1 MLSANYIR
9 ASLNDVMSAPFG
21 ERPCMHE
28 ALFDDRWL
36 KDTGLTTLDFAKAMI
51 DEGYHPMTVY
61 FPLIVHG
68 AMLIEP
74 TESESKAS
82 LDLFIM
88 TLRDL
93 ALAAKA
99 GERERFQAAPVH
111 APRRRLDETAPLGSR
126 CCGGQSLSRF
136 ETSETRHTLPYDG
149 VVPLN

>member
-93 ALAAKA
+93 AIAATA
-99 GERERFQAAPVH
+99 GERERFLSAPVD
-111 APRRRLDETAPLGSR
+111 APRRRLDETRAARQPVLR
-126 CCGGQSLSRF
+126 WTKPQ
-136 ETSETRHTLPYDG
+136 PA
-149 VVPLN
+149 